1 MDVKNMSEEE
11 LIDMMTQIK
20 EICTEA
26 PDCSECIFYKIYY
39 NHPTQVCPF
48 NQTPFKWD
56 FRKEVKND

>member
-26 PDCSECIFYKIYY
+26 LDCSECIFYKIYY

>member
-20 EICTEA
+20 GICDEA

-48 NQTPFKWD
+48 NQTPFRWD
-56 FRKEVKND
+56 FRNCVKKD

>member
-56 FRKEVKND
+56 FRKEVKKD